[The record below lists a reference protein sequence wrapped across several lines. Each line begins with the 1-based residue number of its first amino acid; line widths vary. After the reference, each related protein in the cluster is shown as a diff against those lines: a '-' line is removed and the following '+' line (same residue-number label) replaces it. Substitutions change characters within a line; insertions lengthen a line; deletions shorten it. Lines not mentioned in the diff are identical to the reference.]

1 MCPAGG
7 FLSGYL
13 ILLIIPRAP
22 VQIPCI
28 VFFLLSCP
36 MVVDNTG
43 ADLRKITGCDS
54 AHALLQKRDVA
65 AQEGLVVTTPE
76 ICFEAIL
83 CVSSIRTQMLFK
95 GVARPSSAGRSVV
108 LSEEDGYGTQLS
120 CSW

>member
-36 MVVDNTG
+36 VVVDNTG

-83 CVSSIRTQMLFK
+83 RVSSIRTQMLFK